1 MKFDFSKDDRTPIN
15 VGMYHSEIEANIVK
29 EMKANDGTL
38 ICGKFRIDGPS
49 YAGYVLYKNFLIESK
64 MHLDAAYYGRRDCI
78 ALLLKLLDSHQT
90 ATPMTLL
97 ADTSILM
104 SISNTYRQNVI
115 KGFY

>member
-64 MHLDAAYYGRRDCI
+64 MHPDAAGAY
-78 ALLLKLLDSHQT
+78 S
-90 ATPMTLL
+90 
-97 ADTSILM
+97 
-104 SISNTYRQNVI
+104 RQVRMLWKTRKAHGSLGCSVLI
-115 KGFY
+115 